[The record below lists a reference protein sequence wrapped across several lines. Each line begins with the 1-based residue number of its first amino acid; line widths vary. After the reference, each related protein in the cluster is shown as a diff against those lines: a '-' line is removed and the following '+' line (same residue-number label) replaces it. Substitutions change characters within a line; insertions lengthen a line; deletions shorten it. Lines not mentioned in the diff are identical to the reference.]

1 MILFSGECY
10 IENSPVGKFSAI
22 KYNYIHPLCNKTYC
36 EISNHLF
43 ITDATIRV
51 LEMAI
56 LLGSNSEIIYLTLIG
71 FYTSVR
77 NTDE

>member
-1 MILFSGECY
+1 
-10 IENSPVGKFSAI
+10 
-22 KYNYIHPLCNKTYC
+22 LCNKTYC
-36 EISNHLF
+36 KISNHLF